1 MRNGIQRPSR
11 ARGRSV
17 CVVPPAQI
25 RPHRRTQQPFNTGS
39 SLLRRPV
46 GLHEDA
52 SAYPRLLSFLQPAQR
67 ARSGAGQEPSAV
79 RAPGGAEA
87 ISARDRRVRRLPASE
102 ARGPRETDE
111 TDPSA
116 VPLPRVSQGPPAA
129 RDPGEE
135 VRARGGAQVIPKPT
149 SQFLRV
155 KCEDCGNE
163 QIVFDRAASVVLC
176 PVCGAT
182 VAKTAAARGY
192 DWPDEGDL
200 VVCTVANVKNFGAF
214 VTLDEYESKEGFIHI
229 AEVSSGWIKYIRD
242 YVREGQKVVCKVLKV
257 DKEKGHI
264 DLSLKAVN
272 EHQRR
277 EKIQEWKNEQKAENL
292 FAIVAGRLGKTVDE
306 CWQEFG
312 YDLLDSFGT
321 LYRAFEESVMDETA
335 LEDED
340 FKGPW
345 VKTFVEVARENIIPP
360 NVTID
365 GYVEAM
371 DFCPDGAVHIKEA
384 LAKATMESDGVSV
397 KVQYIG
403 APKYRLV
410 VRAPDYKNAEEE
422 IQKAAARVIKALT
435 AKGGEGKFH
444 RKD

>member
-1 MRNGIQRPSR
+1 MKMPQRI
-11 ARGRSV
+11 RGYCPFCNKHTDLEVERVKNRPRSE
-17 CVVPPAQI
+17 
-25 RPHRRTQQPFNTGS
+25 
-39 SLLRRPV
+39 LR
-46 GLHEDA
+46 
-52 SAYPRLLSFLQPAQR
+52 
-67 ARSGAGQEPSAV
+67 AGQ
-79 RAPGGAEA
+79 R
-87 ISARDRRVRRLPASE
+87 RFRRVTA
-102 ARGPRETDE
+102 GYGGFPR
-111 TDPSA
+111 
-116 VPLPRVSQGPPAA
+116 
-129 RDPGEE
+129 
-135 VRARGGAQVIPKPT
+135 PKPEGREQPT
-149 SQFLRV
+149 KRIHLRFR
-155 KCEDCGNE
+155 C
-163 QIVFDRAASVVLC
+163 RAGHKAHHR
-176 PVCGAT
+176 PGMRP
-182 VAKTAAARGY
+182 KKFQ
-192 DWPDEGDL
+192 L
-200 VVCTVANVKNFGAF
+200 V
-214 VTLDEYESKEGFIHI
+214 
-229 AEVSSGWIKYIRD
+229 EVSSGWIKYIRD
-242 YVREGQKVVCKVLKV
+242 YIREGQKVVCKVLKV

-292 FAIVAGRLGKTVDE
+292 FAIVAQRLGKTVDE

-345 VKTFVEVARENIIPP
+345 VKTFIEVARENIIPP
-360 NVTID
+360 HVTID

-384 LAKATMESDGVSV
+384 LAKAAMESDGVSV

>member
-1 MRNGIQRPSR
+1 M
-11 ARGRSV
+11 
-17 CVVPPAQI
+17 
-25 RPHRRTQQPFNTGS
+25 
-39 SLLRRPV
+39 
-46 GLHEDA
+46 
-52 SAYPRLLSFLQPAQR
+52 
-67 ARSGAGQEPSAV
+67 
-79 RAPGGAEA
+79 AE
-87 ISARDRRVRRLPASE
+87 
-102 ARGPRETDE
+102 
-111 TDPSA
+111 
-116 VPLPRVSQGPPAA
+116 
-129 RDPGEE
+129 
-135 VRARGGAQVIPKPT
+135 
-149 SQFLRV
+149 
-155 KCEDCGNE
+155 
-163 QIVFDRAASVVLC
+163 
-176 PVCGAT
+176 
-182 VAKTAAARGY
+182 AKTAAARGY

-200 VVCTVANVKNFGAF
+200 VVCTVTNVKNFGAF
-214 VTLDEYESKEGFIHI
+214 VTLDEYEAKEGFIHI

-242 YVREGQKVVCKVLKV
+242 YIREGQKVVCKVLKV

-292 FAIVAGRLGKTVDE
+292 FAIVAQRLGKSVDE

-345 VKTFVEVARENIIPP
+345 VKTFIEVARENIIPP
-360 NVTID
+360 HVTID

-384 LAKATMESDGVSV
+384 LAKAAMESDGVSV

-444 RKD
+444 RKDRWDAIDPAEVPRVRPVLHEGRVPELLPRDREPDAAPLFPGGPLRGVQAQT